1 VLVNTEVIV
10 LETKTREIHTN
21 VTARNRRSHR
31 GLRTRFNVV
40 VVDVIAASVVAIVI
54 YAVRHEGIAIVRHS
68 SVTRSVLT
76 VLMPVVWVVALALH
90 RAYDRWSVD
99 SAAKVWRRILQAALT
114 LIAAISSVSLA
125 LHYTA
130 LLDLILVGIPLMASL
145 TVVMRQTL
153 AWWLRRRDG
162 NAHLRRALVVGH
174 AAQVG
179 GLLATLNRSRDHD
192 VRAVA
197 ACVADGGSDDQ
208 IAALTVPV
216 LGDLEDLCR
225 TALAAGCDCVI
236 VAPCPEL
243 DSTRLRQLGWALH
256 DAGVELLVAPALSDV
271 ATERIAVRPAGELP
285 LLHVR
290 PPMFSGPQ
298 RVLKGLLDW
307 IGALVLLACVWPAM
321 LVIAVMVRRNSPGP
335 VLFRQ
340 RRVGRDGREFTL
352 LKFRTMSVDAET
364 RRAGLHPL
372 NERADGLLFKMRAD
386 PRITR
391 VGRFLRRY
399 SLDELPQLINVLT
412 GQMSLVGPR
421 PPLPHEAAG
430 YDDTVWR
437 RMRVKPG
444 LTGLWQVSGR
454 SELSWADSVRLDLSY
469 VDNWSPA
476 LDARILLRTVT
487 AVVKGTG
494 AY

>member
-1 VLVNTEVIV
+1 MVAIESTTTDVGYRFTTPKHRPHPGWPHLFTVIFVDLVAA
-10 LETKTREIHTN
+10 
-21 VTARNRRSHR
+21 VTAA
-31 GLRTRFNVV
+31 V
-40 VVDVIAASVVAIVI
+40 VI
-54 YAVRHEGIAIVRHS
+54 YTAPHEGAAVAPQPSI
-68 SVTRSVLT
+68 TRNLLT
-76 VLMPVVWVVALALH
+76 VLMPVVWVFALALH
-90 RAYDRWSVD
+90 RAYDRWSAD
-99 SAAKVWRRILQAALT
+99 SAAKTSYRILQAALT
-114 LIAAISSVSLA
+114 LLAATSSACLA
-125 LHYTA
+125 LHYTTMM
-130 LLDLILVGIPLMASL
+130 DLILFGIPLMAAL
-145 TVVMRQTL
+145 TVVMRQSA

-162 NAHLRRALVVGH
+162 DTYLRRVLAVGH
-174 AAQVG
+174 ATPIGA
-179 GLLATLNRSRDHD
+179 LLTSMSRDRSHD
-192 VRAVA
+192 LRVVA
-197 ACVADGGSDDQ
+197 ACVADGASNDQ
-208 IAALTVPV
+208 ISALDVPV
-216 LGDLEDLCR
+216 LGDLEDVCG

-236 VAPCPEL
+236 VSPCPEL
-243 DSTRLRQLGWALH
+243 DAPRLRQLGWALH

-271 ATERIAVRPAGELP
+271 AEERIAVRPAGGLP

-298 RVLKGLLDW
+298 RVLKGLLDR
-307 IGALVLLACVWPAM
+307 IGALVLLICAGPAM
-321 LVIAVMVRRNSPGP
+321 FVMAVLVRATSTGP
-335 VLFRQ
+335 ALFRQ

-364 RRAGLHPL
+364 RLAKLVHL

-386 PRITR
+386 PRITP

-412 GQMSLVGPR
+412 GDMSLVGPR
-421 PPLPHEAAG
+421 PPLPHEVAR

-454 SELSWADSVRLDLSY
+454 SELPWAESVRLDLSY
-469 VDNWSPA
+469 VDNWSTA
-476 LDARILLRTVT
+476 LDARILLRTVN